1 MTPKELDELI
11 NKYAWRCVENMKIKD
26 IHAELVRL
34 IAYEFVEESDEYVIE
49 VIRDNYPDLF
59 EE

>member
-1 MTPKELDELI
+1 
-11 NKYAWRCVENMKIKD
+11 MKIKD